1 MHRNEDYPKFRR
13 ARCSHFVSHPI
24 ELVSLVIIFFNFDEL
39 QMLLALAG
47 WMSGYG
53 GGFPF
58 DKPGDLYG
66 EEKYVGMRVVG
77 FLMTLF

>member
-1 MHRNEDYPKFRR
+1 MKFSHSCFGNP
-13 ARCSHFVSHPI
+13 ACPLTSCSM
-24 ELVSLVIIFFNFDEL
+24 
-39 QMLLALAG
+39 QMLLALSG

-66 EEKYVGMRVVG
+66 EEKYVGMRVVSLHFLSHLRG
-77 FLMTLF
+77 FVK

>member
-1 MHRNEDYPKFRR
+1 
-13 ARCSHFVSHPI
+13 
-24 ELVSLVIIFFNFDEL
+24 
-39 QMLLALAG
+39 MLLALAG

-66 EEKYVGMRVVG
+66 EEKYVGMRVVSVHQKVYD
-77 FLMTLF
+77 LK